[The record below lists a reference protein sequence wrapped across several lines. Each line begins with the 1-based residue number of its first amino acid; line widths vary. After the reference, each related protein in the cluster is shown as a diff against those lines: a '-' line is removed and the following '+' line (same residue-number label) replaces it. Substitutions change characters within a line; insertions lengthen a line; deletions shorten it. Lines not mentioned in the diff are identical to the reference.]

1 MTLNLT
7 ADQRRALLSLARQ
20 SILAHLAHGPRP
32 HLEGGTASERLG
44 AFVSLHVHGD
54 LRGCIGYPQADQP
67 LGEVIARCAVSAA
80 SEDPRF
86 PPLTLAELAVAVI
99 EISVL
104 GPVELVSDV
113 NEIVVGR
120 HGLILA
126 QGYRKGL
133 LLPQVAT
140 EHGWDRETFLGHTC
154 LKAGLRRDAWMSG
167 AQIFKFEAEV
177 FAEPAE
183 AMSS

>member
-1 MTLNLT
+1 MTLSLT
-7 ADQRRALLSLARQ
+7 ADERTQFLGLARQ
-20 SILAHLAHGPRP
+20 AILAHLTHGPRP
-32 HLEGGTASERLG
+32 HAEGDMAARHLG
-44 AFVSLHVHGD
+44 AFVSLHVEGE

-67 LGEVIARCAVSAA
+67 LGDVIVRCAVSAA

-86 PPLTLAELAVAVI
+86 PPVTLAELNAAVI

-104 GPVELVSDV
+104 GPVEPVANV

-140 EHGWDRETFLGHTC
+140 EHGWDRDTFLAHTC
-154 LKAGLRRDAWMSG
+154 LKAGLRRDAWLSG

-177 FAEPAE
+177 FAEEVA
-183 AMSS
+183 AS